1 MNLNVRSSSSTEHI
15 PLLLR
20 LTVVIVQDE
29 KTTMAKKEEK
39 SDENDDRKMGVN
51 LSLSLFRSC
60 RHISGKVVELFSAS
74 RSHPFS
80 FNIPHISMAEENERS
95 SDRTQ
100 ALKIKLNHP
109 CQTQRSARR
118 VCMNELFNFF
128 LQKWT
133 DFVCRSLSAVHG
145 RADNGAPARQ
155 AKDEL

>member
-51 LSLSLFRSC
+51 FSLFSRSC

-74 RSHPFS
+74 LSHPFS

-128 LQKWT
+128 LQKYT
-133 DFVCRSLSAVHG
+133 DFVYRSLSAAHG
-145 RADNGAPARQ
+145 RADNVAPARQ